1 MQNHLLI
8 IDDKKSHSHFLQW
21 ILSDEHYQTYIANS
35 FSEAL
40 KLLGKYTFDLVLL
53 DLMMPESDG
62 FKILDYLK
70 KDMWLKNIP
79 VIVVSA
85 RSDRES
91 IEACLRKGA
100 VDYIVKPYNS
110 WDLKNKIAI
119 ILGMKPT
126 STAPG

>member
-1 MQNHLLI
+1 MI
-8 IDDKKSHSHFLQW
+8 IDDKKSHSQFLQW
-21 ILSDEHYQTYIANS
+21 ILSDEHYQTYMANS

-40 KLLGKYTFDLVLL
+40 KLLGEYSFDLILL

-62 FKILDYLK
+62 FKILNYLK
-70 KDMWLKNIP
+70 KDMWLKKIP

-91 IEACLRKGA
+91 IEDCLRKGA
-100 VDYIVKPYNS
+100 GDYIVKPYNS
-110 WDLKNKIAI
+110 WDLKNKIAL

-126 STAPG
+126 SPAPG